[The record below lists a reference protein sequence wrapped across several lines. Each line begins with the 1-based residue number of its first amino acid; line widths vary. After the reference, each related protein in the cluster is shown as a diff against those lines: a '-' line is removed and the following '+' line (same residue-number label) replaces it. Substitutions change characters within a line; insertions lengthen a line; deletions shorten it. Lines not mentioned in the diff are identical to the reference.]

1 MNVQQKD
8 FDNMKI
14 EDYVIGEK
22 CGTIIVSIYKET
34 KSGSPIFHVQPDN
47 EDILPVS
54 NVIEDALSLY

>member
-1 MNVQQKD
+1 MHTYQKN
-8 FDNMKI
+8 FGNIEI
-14 EDYVIGEK
+14 EDYVIGKK

-47 EDILPVS
+47 EDIIPIS